1 MPIHSRPFWG
11 VLGHIPP
18 NDVTYCRKPKK
29 DRPRA
34 ESRYLSHKP
43 RKSVAR
49 FELGVGARKKREK
62 RTGQE
67 KSHKSVIFHLF
78 VEKPPLKRC
87 IWKKICFVGDVLDVI
102 TCASFKM
109 KFFQGLRFYRG
120 SNFLFSYWFLNG
132 PYNSAALLRCLWYLA
147 RWFTLILS
155 VQGQR

>member
-18 NDVTYCRKPKK
+18 NDVTHCRKPKK

-34 ESRYLSHKP
+34 ESRYLSHKT
-43 RKSVAR
+43 RIIGRAVRAGRWNVKK
-49 FELGVGARKKREK
+49 GQDRKKSQKGYISLICGEAP
-62 RTGQE
+62 TE
-67 KSHKSVIFHLF
+67 AMYM
-78 VEKPPLKRC
+78 
-87 IWKKICFVGDVLDVI
+87 KKNCFVGDVLDVI

-120 SNFLFSYWFLNG
+120 SNFLFSYWFLNE